1 MRALVTGGSG
11 FVGTHLSRLLRERG
25 DEVVVAGRAH
35 EREPVDVVLE
45 LDDAASVRRA
55 VDAAAPEVVFHLA
68 AQAFV
73 PESIA
78 DPLRTYDVNALGT
91 ARLFEA
97 LRDRPAPPRVV
108 LASSAEV
115 YGSRERADY
124 PLHETL
130 APRPATPYA
139 ASKVAA
145 EAVALAAWRTY
156 GVPVVL
162 ARAFNHIG
170 PGQDKRFAIP
180 AFALQLARVAA
191 GGPPLVK
198 VGNLDALRDFL
209 DVRDVVAAYA
219 VLAERGRAGEIYNVC
234 SGTPVS
240 LKEMLRRLIMIA
252 GVAVE
257 VRDDPERMRKSDVPT
272 SYGDPGKLRA
282 DTGWEPQIS
291 LDAALRDVYEDA
303 HLRVRSNEG

>member
-25 DEVVVAGRAH
+25 GEVVVAGRAH
-35 EREPVDVVLE
+35 DREPVDVVLE

-55 VDAAAPEVVFHLA
+55 VDTAAPDIVFHLA

-170 PGQDKRFAIP
+170 PGQDPRFAIP

-198 VGNLDALRDFL
+198 VGNLDTLRDFL

-219 VLAERGRAGEIYNVC
+219 ALAERGRAGEVYNVC

-257 VRDDPERMRKSDVPT
+257 VRDDPERMRQSDVPT

-282 DTGWEPQIS
+282 DTGWETQIS

-303 HLRVRSNEG
+303 YLRVRSNQG

>member
-1 MRALVTGGSG
+1 
-11 FVGTHLSRLLRERG
+11 
-25 DEVVVAGRAH
+25 
-35 EREPVDVVLE
+35 VLE
-45 LDDAASVRRA
+45 LDDAASIRSA
-55 VDAAAPEVVFHLA
+55 VDAAAPDVVFHLA

-73 PESIA
+73 PESVA

-115 YGSRERADY
+115 YGSRDRMDY

-145 EAVALAAWRTY
+145 EAIALAAWRTY

-170 PGQDKRFAIP
+170 PGQDPRFAIP

-219 VLAERGRAGEIYNVC
+219 ALAELGRPGETYNVC

-257 VRDDPERMRKSDVPT
+257 VRDDPERMRPSDVPT
-272 SYGDPGKLRA
+272 SYGDPDKLRA
-282 DTGWEPQIS
+282 DTGWEARTA

-303 HLRVRSNEG
+303 YLRVRSNEG

>member
-11 FVGTHLSRLLRERG
+11 FVGTHLSRLLRESG
-25 DEVVVAGRAH
+25 AEVFVAGRA
-35 EREPVDVVLE
+35 RDSEPVDVVLE
-45 LDDAASVRRA
+45 LDDPASVRGA
-55 VDAAAPEVVFHLA
+55 VDAAAPDVVFHLA

-73 PESIA
+73 PESVA
-78 DPLRTYDVNALGT
+78 DPLATYDVNALGT

-97 LRDRPAPPRVV
+97 LRGLPAPPRVV

-115 YGSRERADY
+115 YGSRERTYY

-130 APRPATPYA
+130 ATRPATPYA

-145 EAVALAAWRTY
+145 EAIAQAAWRTY
-156 GVPVVL
+156 AVPVVV

-170 PGQDKRFAIP
+170 PGQDPRFAIP

-191 GGPPLVK
+191 GGPPLIK

-219 VLAERGRAGEIYNVC
+219 ALAERGRVGETYNVC
-234 SGTPVS
+234 SGKPVS
-240 LKEMLRRLIMIA
+240 LKEMLRRLITIA

-257 VRDDPERMRKSDVPT
+257 VREDPARMRPSDVPS
-272 SYGDPGKLRA
+272 SYGDPAKLGA
-282 DTGWEPQIS
+282 DTGWEPHTT
-291 LDAALRDVYEDA
+291 LDAALRRVYEDA
-303 HLRVRSNEG
+303 YLRVRSNGP